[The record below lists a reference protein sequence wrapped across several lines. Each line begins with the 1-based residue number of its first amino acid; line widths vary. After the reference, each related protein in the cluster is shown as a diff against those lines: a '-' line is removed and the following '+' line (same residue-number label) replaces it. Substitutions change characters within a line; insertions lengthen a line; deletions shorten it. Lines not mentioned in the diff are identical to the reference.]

1 MEARVSTEADDTLHF
16 VLLLLLSYFFGLLLL
31 LLLNVTLRLLF
42 VMVLA
47 LKWIT
52 H

>member
-1 MEARVSTEADDTLHF
+1 MEARVSTEADDSLHF
-16 VLLLLLSYFFGLLLL
+16 VLLLIFFGLLLL